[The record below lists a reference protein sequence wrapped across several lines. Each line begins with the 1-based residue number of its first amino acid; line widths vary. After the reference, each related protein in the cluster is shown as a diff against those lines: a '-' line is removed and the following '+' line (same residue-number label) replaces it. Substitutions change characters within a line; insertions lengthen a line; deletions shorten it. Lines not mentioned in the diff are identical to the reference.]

1 VQGRVPSFSKPL
13 EAAVLAHGGLFVY
26 WLLVQRPV
34 KTGQQSGDTSNAR
47 CAGREK
53 VSAFRSV
60 KRNDSLGAQVPVRG

>member
-1 VQGRVPSFSKPL
+1 MGVTALQQTTRGRRFHHSV
-13 EAAVLAHGGLFVY
+13 GLFVY

-34 KTGQQSGDTSNAR
+34 KTGQRSGDTSNAR

-60 KRNDSLGAQVPVRG
+60 KRNNSLGAQVPVRG